1 MKIHMSSIT
10 GLLQVI
16 THQRVKSTGAREIVD
31 IVDPAGEPA
40 PARIMPCAHHG
51 HRRASDSTRG
61 SIGLIVEQ
69 TAETGDGPGCPP
81 LTQLINRFFER
92 LELFIECTTDR

>member
-1 MKIHMSSIT
+1 MKRHLASIT
-10 GLLQVI
+10 GLLQCI

-69 TAETGDGPGCPP
+69 TAEIGDRPGCHA
-81 LTQLINRFFER
+81 LTPIGSASCRER
-92 LELFIECTTDR
+92 VCQYV